1 MHLQVNW
8 KQGMAF
14 QTTTPS
20 GHDVT
25 LDAGEDVGGLNTGP
39 RPTEMLLQATAACTG
54 IDIVSIL
61 HKMRLP
67 LERFEMEVDGVRATE
82 HPKKFTGIHILYV
95 LEGDMPEERVR
106 RAIELSVDRYCSVS
120 HSLNATMTYSY
131 RLNGG
136 EVVPFT

>member
-20 GHDVT
+20 GHNVT

-82 HPKKFTGIHILYV
+82 HPKKFTAIHILYV
-95 LEGDMPEERVR
+95 LDGDMPEERVR

>member
-67 LERFEMEVDGVRATE
+67 LERFEMKIDGVRATE
-82 HPKKFTGIHILYV
+82 HPKKFTAIHILYV
-95 LEGDMPEERVR
+95 LDGDMPEERVR

-131 RLNGG
+131 QLNGG

>member
-25 LDAGEDVGGLNTGP
+25 LDAGEDVDGLNTGP

-67 LERFEMEVDGVRATE
+67 LDRFEMKIDGIRATE
-82 HPKKFTGIHILYV
+82 HPKKFTAIHILYI
-95 LEGDMPEERVR
+95 LDGDMPEERVR
-106 RAIELSVDRYCSVS
+106 RAIELSVERYCSVS
-120 HSLNATMTYSY
+120 HSLNATLSYSY
-131 RLNGG
+131 QLNGG

>member
-67 LERFEMEVDGVRATE
+67 LDRFEMNIDGVRATE
-82 HPKKFTGIHILYV
+82 HPKKFTAIHILYV
-95 LEGDMPEERVR
+95 LDGDMPEERVR

-131 RLNGG
+131 QLNGG

>member
-20 GHDVT
+20 GHNVT

-82 HPKKFTGIHILYV
+82 HPKKFMAIHILYV

>member
-67 LERFEMEVDGVRATE
+67 LERFEMNIDGVRATE
-82 HPKKFTGIHILYV
+82 HPKKFTAIHILYV
-95 LEGDMPEERVR
+95 LDGDMPEERVR

-131 RLNGG
+131 QLNGG

>member
-25 LDAGEDVGGLNTGP
+25 LDAGEDVSGLNTGP

-67 LERFEMEVDGVRATE
+67 LERFEMKIDGVRATE
-82 HPKKFTGIHILYV
+82 HPKKFTAIHILYV
-95 LEGDMPEERVR
+95 LDGDMPEERVR

-131 RLNGG
+131 QLNGG

>member
-39 RPTEMLLQATAACTG
+39 RPTEMLLQATASCTG

-67 LERFEMEVDGVRATE
+67 LERFEMKVDGIRATE
-82 HPKKFTGIHILYV
+82 HPKKFTAIHILYV
-95 LEGDMPEERVR
+95 LDGEMPEERVR

-120 HSLNATMTYSY
+120 HSLSATMTYSY
-131 RLNGG
+131 QLNGG
-136 EVVPFT
+136 EIVPFT